1 MSTLNPVVAIPPD
14 FSKDQDLSITSTID
28 YLEYLHHDHHITPMT
43 TAGTS
48 LFSILSNEEII
59 KFNVAVAENSSESII
74 GIPKLS
80 LRNLNEF
87 VSRVRSQTS
96 GSLKFLIQYPDRFYD
111 NETLIRY
118 FLECKN
124 CVSDSFYIHV
134 DKIRSATGGFY
145 EYSDEVLNTLSE
157 HGALFGLKEEYGSL
171 DHAFTVL
178 KNLNAKLDIIVAGG
192 SMRRFAFL
200 HQAGA
205 NRFLSGIG
213 NIKPEFEAKYLS
225 KFPDSS
231 KEYLHIENKLFTVF
245 FKYGWHRSLRQSLKV
260 IGQTCLHNR
269 MPWPIVNKTFEEDI
283 HKAVTTLL
291 EDIKRL

>member
-1 MSTLNPVVAIPPD
+1 MLKPVVAIPPD
-14 FSKDQDLSITSTID
+14 FNKDQDLSITSTID
-28 YLEYLHHDHHITPMT
+28 YLGYLNQDHQITPMT

-59 KFNVAVAENSSESII
+59 KLNVAVAENSSESII

-80 LRNLNEF
+80 LRDLGEF
-87 VSRVRSQTS
+87 VSRIRSQTS
-96 GSLKFLIQYPDRFYD
+96 ASLKFLIQYPDRFYD
-111 NETLIRY
+111 NGTLIKY

-124 CVSDSFYIHV
+124 CINDSFYIHV

-157 HGALFGLKEEYGSL
+157 NGVLFGLKEEYSSL

-192 SMRRFAFL
+192 SMRRFSFL
-200 HQAGA
+200 YQAGA

-213 NIKPEFEAKYLS
+213 NIKPEFEAKYLNHV
-225 KFPDSS
+225 PTPT
-231 KEYLHIENKLFTVF
+231 KEFLHIENKLFTVF
-245 FKYGWHRSLRQSLKV
+245 FKYGWHRSLRQALKV
-260 IGQTCLHNR
+260 LGHTCLHNR
-269 MPWPIVNKTFEEDI
+269 LPWPIVDNSFEEAI

-291 EDIKRL
+291 EDIERL